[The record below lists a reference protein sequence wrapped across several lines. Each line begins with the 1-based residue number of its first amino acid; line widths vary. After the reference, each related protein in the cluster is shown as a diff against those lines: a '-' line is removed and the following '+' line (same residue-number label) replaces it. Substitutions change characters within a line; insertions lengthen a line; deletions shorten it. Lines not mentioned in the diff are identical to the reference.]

1 MGKFS
6 GILLASDYDET
17 LYGADVGVS
26 AENRKAIQYF
36 ISEGGYFTVSTG
48 RTRRNFAI
56 QMKRESLQVNA
67 PVILSN
73 GATIYDFQKETLLFE
88 SHMRKEV
95 ARDVWELCQAFPD
108 LGFEAY
114 CEEEAYIHNPNAV
127 TIRHLDR
134 AGLSG
139 IEMPILEMPQPWT
152 KVILQQLDH
161 DLLLKAQD
169 YAKQRWGEHYEVIFF
184 QRRIAGD
191 DSEGRSQRRGCFMG
205 GQKAWDSA

>member
-48 RTRRNFAI
+48 RTCRNFAI

-114 CEEEAYIHNPNAV
+114 CEEEAYIIPM
-127 TIRHLDR
+127 R
-134 AGLSG
+134 
-139 IEMPILEMPQPWT
+139 
-152 KVILQQLDH
+152 
-161 DLLLKAQD
+161 
-169 YAKQRWGEHYEVIFF
+169 
-184 QRRIAGD
+184 
-191 DSEGRSQRRGCFMG
+191 
-205 GQKAWDSA
+205 